1 MINVLLEN
9 KNLESNENRD
19 NIEYCSIEMIDNTV
33 VNEDVN
39 KVDNKAVNDSENV
52 VKKSVFKHLNNINQT
67 YFRHFYD
74 SIGYCG
80 KSIRASFYF
89 LCHAICPD
97 IFEFSGSDTI
107 NELSDVLKLKLQNFK
122 EMKKLNLV
130 N

>member
-19 NIEYCSIEMIDNTV
+19 NIEYCSIELIDNKA
-33 VNEDVN
+33 VNEDV
-39 KVDNKAVNDSENV
+39 NKAVNDSENV

>member
-9 KNLESNENRD
+9 ENLESNEIRD
-19 NIEYCSIEMIDNTV
+19 SIEYCSIELID
-33 VNEDVN
+33 NEDVN
-39 KVDNKAVNDSENV
+39 KDVNEDVNDSENV

-67 YFRHFYD
+67 YFKHFYD

-107 NELSDVLKLKLQNFK
+107 NELSDVLKLKLKNFK
-122 EMKKLNLV
+122 EMKKLNLDS
-130 N
+130 

>member
-9 KNLESNENRD
+9 KNLESNETRD
-19 NIEYCSIEMIDNTV
+19 NIEYYSIELVD
-33 VNEDVN
+33 N
-39 KVDNKAVNDSENV
+39 KVDNKVVNDSENV